1 MQFIDH
7 KGVSLHEARAYAATY
22 LPPYSRPGGRVASYS
37 TRTAATDLHA
47 NSPERRLIPHR
58 ERVELRTGI
67 AKIGGTHLFGDIAMK
82 VVEHESH
89 VAIDVPVQRRRI
101 DGLSSTG
108 DAVGQGELI
117 VEIDSADTTGNFP
130 CAPAAAGQ

>member
-47 NSPERRLIPHR
+47 NSLERRLSPHR

-67 AKIGGTHLFGDIAMK
+67 AGVSAADLLGDVAVQI
-82 VVEHESH
+82 VEH
-89 VAIDVPVQRRRI
+89 QRTLRLTYQFSQRT
-101 DGLSSTG
+101 LRLTY
-108 DAVGQGELI
+108 QF
-117 VEIDSADTTGNFP
+117 SATV
-130 CAPAAAGQ
+130 